1 MCAGFFSLHELQC
14 LDFKIEKRKWAD
26 NFFESS
32 LRPMECVSK
41 IFARNFNFCGF
52 FRHFLKFW
60 QKKSRP
66 KNSAGFYSYF
76 CPFFSSKCWPYFK
89 KTSRLDFFLKLANYN
104 SYKELTPPTFLLKKK
119 KFFFK
124 IFEKKKKSIFFIL
137 YMLLRWF
144 RNYFSTNTKK
154 NENSHYFS

>member
-1 MCAGFFSLHELQC
+1 
-14 LDFKIEKRKWAD
+14 
-26 NFFESS
+26 
-32 LRPMECVSK
+32 MECVSK

-104 SYKELTPPTFLLKKK
+104 SYKELTPPTFLLKKRSSSS
-119 KFFFK
+119 KFL
-124 IFEKKKKSIFFIL
+124 KKKKKAFFSFYICCYADFVTTFQQTQKKTKILIIFPKMRF
-137 YMLLRWF
+137 
-144 RNYFSTNTKK
+144 
-154 NENSHYFS
+154 